1 MVDLAAALVTA
12 SGQRLPARTRGR
24 FIEIPKNPL
33 FSSLSRQ
40 QLRLV
45 FPHIKHKKFKPGRV
59 ILQEGAKNPGKIYII
74 IDGQIALTKEGLS
87 PLESQLT
94 CYELGILRRGEIF
107 GEMSFV
113 DGKPSAVS
121 FMAKEETTVAV
132 VDLSGSRRRSTTRRI
147 REVVANKLR
156 HHLTRHADESM
167 TLRVNSLQLENE
179 FAAYRNAV
187 GHIVVA
193 TLCLLSFYT
202 LTLSFLPRFQS
213 LAHANF
219 VLSPLVILLFGLCF
233 IPIIATSGFPLKF
246 FGLRFDNWRPALSYS
261 LQASLFFLAIFVAV
275 KWVLISTSDSFAGV
289 PLIDSADVE
298 VSGHPVPMTAWYWLA
313 LVIYLLLT
321 PLQEFVARS
330 GIQAPLYA
338 FLHGT
343 ELKRRWV
350 SILASNLV
358 FAAAHAHISLAFAM
372 AAFLP
377 GMLWG
382 WIFARTNSLLAATA
396 SHLIIGGAG
405 MFLFGIEGMVS
416 RLSA

>member
-1 MVDLAAALVTA
+1 MVELANALVRVTTP
-12 SGQRLPARTRGR
+12 RLAVRGR
-24 FIEIPKNPL
+24 GLFIEIPKNPL
-33 FSSLSRQ
+33 FASLSRQ
-40 QLRLV
+40 QIRLV
-45 FPHIKHKKFKPGRV
+45 VPHIKHKKLKPGRV
-59 ILQEGAKNPGKIYII
+59 ILQEGMRNPGKIYII
-74 IDGQIALTKEGLS
+74 MDGQVALTKEGLS
-87 PLESQLT
+87 PIDSLPTS
-94 CYELGILRRGEIF
+94 YELAILRRGEIF
-107 GEMSFV
+107 GEVSFV

-121 FMAKEETTVAV
+121 FMAKSETLVAV
-132 VDLSGSRRRSTTRRI
+132 VDLSASRHRSTTRRL
-147 REVVANKLR
+147 RDVVANKLR
-156 HHLTRHADESM
+156 HHLTKHADDSM

-179 FAAYRNAV
+179 FAAYRIGV
-187 GHIVVA
+187 GHIIVA

-202 LTLSFLPRFQS
+202 LTLSFLPSFKS

-219 VLSPLVILLFGLCF
+219 AVSPLVILLFGLCF
-233 IPIIATSGFPLKF
+233 IPIIATSGFPLRF
-246 FGLRFDNWRPALSYS
+246 FGLRLDNWRSALSYS
-261 LQASLFFLAIFVAV
+261 LQASLFFLAVFVAA
-275 KWVLISTSDSFAGV
+275 KWVLISTAAGFAGV

-298 VSGHPVPMTAWYWLA
+298 ISGHSVSMTTWYWLA
-313 LVIYLLLT
+313 LAIYLLLT

-338 FLHGT
+338 FLHGS

-396 SHLIIGGAG
+396 SHLLIGGAG
-405 MFLFGIEGMVS
+405 MFIFGVEGMVS